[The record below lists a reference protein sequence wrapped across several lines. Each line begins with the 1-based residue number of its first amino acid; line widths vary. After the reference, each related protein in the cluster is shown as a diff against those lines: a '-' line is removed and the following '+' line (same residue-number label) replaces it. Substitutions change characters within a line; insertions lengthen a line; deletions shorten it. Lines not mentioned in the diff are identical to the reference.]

1 MQGSQDTME
10 VWPLDCWWAERGREG
25 STETRTKNTALLN
38 ISPLSDHMSNR
49 GSNWSTTIW
58 SWRRNS
64 SPRRYCPVLQGKR
77 WSGWK
82 VGWRWSIPWSWTNI
96 FLVRLTN
103 IFCLK
108 SPEYPPSWLMPGVPQ
123 LSHYLSLVLNFQK
136 YCSLLKKLDVETKV
150 GSTSMMSQ
158 VLPRLDSEL
167 DGVALICSL
176 RSRSESQKWQ
186 NSSKTA
192 YR

>member
-77 WSGWK
+77 WSVWKGGWK
-82 VGWRWSIPWSWTNI
+82 WSSPWRWNNI
-96 FLVRLTN
+96 LLVRRTAFSTSKPLNTN
-103 IFCLK
+103 PHREHLGD
-108 SPEYPPSWLMPGVPQ
+108 PG
-123 LSHYLSLVLNFQK
+123 LSHLSLVLNFQK
-136 YCSLLKKLDVETKV
+136 RCSLLKK
-150 GSTSMMSQ
+150 
-158 VLPRLDSEL
+158 
-167 DGVALICSL
+167 
-176 RSRSESQKWQ
+176 
-186 NSSKTA
+186 
-192 YR
+192 